1 MRGYEIMT
9 IHRPDLTEDDVE
21 ARITELESYLSGSGA
36 TVTKRDL
43 WGKRRFAYEIDHM
56 SEGYYSVL
64 SVQAE
69 PGAVDSIDRMLT
81 LTDEVVRHKIVRPGE

>member
-21 ARITELESYLSGSGA
+21 AKITEFESYLSDSGV

>member
-21 ARITELESYLSGSGA
+21 AKITELESYLSDSGV

-43 WGKRRFAYEIDHM
+43 WGKRRFAYEIAHM
-56 SEGYYSVL
+56 SEGFYSVL

>member
-21 ARITELESYLSGSGA
+21 AKITELESYLSDSGA

-43 WGKRRFAYEIDHM
+43 WGKRRFVYAIDHM
-56 SEGYYSVL
+56 SEGFYSVL

>member
-21 ARITELESYLSGSGA
+21 AKITELESYLSDSGV

>member
-21 ARITELESYLSGSGA
+21 AKITELESYLSDSGV

-43 WGKRRFAYEIDHM
+43 WGKRRFAYEVDHM
-56 SEGYYSVL
+56 SEGFYSVL

-81 LTDEVVRHKIVRPGE
+81 LTDEVMRHKIVRPGE

>member
-21 ARITELESYLSGSGA
+21 AKITELELYLSDSGV

-43 WGKRRFAYEIDHM
+43 WGKRRFAYEIAHM
-56 SEGYYSVL
+56 SEGFYSVL